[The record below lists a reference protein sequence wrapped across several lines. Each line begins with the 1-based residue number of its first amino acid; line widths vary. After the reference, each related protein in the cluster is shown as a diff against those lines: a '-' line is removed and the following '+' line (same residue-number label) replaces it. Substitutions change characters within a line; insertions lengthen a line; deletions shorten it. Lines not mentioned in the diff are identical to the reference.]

1 MIQREA
7 WEGAA
12 RPSPGPAAGP
22 PSAPCRGEVGGT
34 DVSDL
39 RILPHSSAHVGPAVD
54 GGPRFG
60 SRARAPRTRL
70 NQALTV
76 ASGASSASIDPWG
89 DGAERP
95 PARRDVEPV
104 RYRSEPQEVEV
115 TPSAWGAARHD
126 AFGPKHSQSEG
137 AGAVTADDPVHLV
150 VDLRAKA
157 LPASTGDASSNYGL
171 GTSWGSNW
179 RDSAQGWVPDQY
191 GAAMW
196 RPVVAT
202 TEDLAVWDVR
212 TYLGIVTAEVAVEAH
227 GGDFKQLGATLT
239 RAREMGTEGL
249 VEEAIARGAHAVR
262 CTSLFCVIKVLL
274 FQFVF

>member
-1 MIQREA
+1 VAQRDA
-7 WEGAA
+7 EGDETQDA
-12 RPSPGPAAGP
+12 PTSPWDDEPDA
-22 PSAPCRGEVGGT
+22 SQR
-34 DVSDL
+34 
-39 RILPHSSAHVGPAVD
+39 
-54 GGPRFG
+54 RFG
-60 SRARAPRTRL
+60 TRARAPRTRL

-89 DGAERP
+89 DGMERP

-104 RYRSEPQEVEV
+104 RYRAEEPAPQ
-115 TPSAWGAARHD
+115 SQWGAARQD
-126 AFGPKHSQSEG
+126 VFGPRQSDKPAEG
-137 AGAVTADDPVHLV
+137 ISGDDPIHVV

-171 GTSWGSNW
+171 GRTWGTHW
-179 RDSAQGWVPDQY
+179 RDAAQGWVPDQF

-202 TEDLAVWDVR
+202 TAELANWDIR

-249 VEEAIARGAHAVR
+249 VEDAIARGAHAVVGVNMTYTAIGGR
-262 CTSLFCVIKVLL
+262 LL
-274 FQFVF
+274 ITVTGTAVTLKEKGS